1 MPPAAP
7 PPPPDPDEPDDLA
20 RQVVAAAVSRGV
32 TLGTAESLTAGLVC
46 SALGGVP
53 GVSAV
58 LRGGLVTYT
67 EETKQALLGVEP
79 AVLEAV
85 GAVSEQVARQ
95 MAAGACRA
103 LGADLAVST
112 TGVAGPGPSDG
123 VPAGTVHLA
132 VHDRH
137 GRDGRPAPRRGRRP
151 AAGAGGG
158 DGGGAG
164 AAAHPSERVGARPRS
179 RAVTPVLTGRG
190 FSLELRSNPP

>member
-1 MPPAAP
+1 MPAA
-7 PPPPDPDEPDDLA
+7 DPDDLA
-20 RQVVAAAVSRGV
+20 RQVVALAVARGV

-46 SALGGVP
+46 SSLGGVP

-67 EETKQALLGVEP
+67 WETKRALLGVEI

-85 GAVSEQVARQ
+85 GAVSEPVARQ

-103 LGADLAVST
+103 LDADLAVST
-112 TGVAGPGPSDG
+112 TGVAGPGPSEG

-137 GRDGRPAPRRGRRP
+137 GRAQARRL
-151 AAGAGGG
+151 AA
-158 DGGGAG
+158 DGGRQQVRE
-164 AAAHPSERVGARPRS
+164 AAT
-179 RAVTPVLTGRG
+179 VTA
-190 FSLELRSNPP
+190 LELLLTRLREWEHVPDHVR